1 MFNKWIHQE
10 KIKSIETIMDMKEL
24 ITFQIK
30 TKEVRVI
37 NLVILYK
44 IEDKKGRT
52 DLNDEWIIDWLII

>member
-1 MFNKWIHQE
+1 
-10 KIKSIETIMDMKEL
+10 MDMKEL

-52 DLNDEWIIDWLII
+52 DLNDE